1 MRLARLKRIVR
12 RGASAEAEG
21 GAKDQETIVSLLKRP
36 DAKRHEGSVA
46 KVVVLERHWS
56 E

>member
-36 DAKRHEGSVA
+36 DNYPPSATREAS
-46 KVVVLERHWS
+46 RRW
-56 E
+56 